1 MEDLLEKYDYWYEL
15 NKKWINESVAK
26 GNRLLAGFLSLFPI
40 KRIPDLKIDEYVVGK
55 KENSFCWWVE
65 SKLSS
70 LGDIRGGQLS
80 AFQRFGIYYD
90 REKKDYVFCNSRTK
104 NPRFGNST
112 KEVYANVINEI
123 CGLLKA
129 VQQSNL
135 ESIAINKLNPLFKN
149 KLVYLYDSEHW
160 LPIYSDKDLNIILSL
175 LEIPYSDSEDRIFKR
190 KKLFEFYKSLNRQDL
205 MPQHFMMF
213 IYSDLG
219 LRPYLRNSD
228 ITKLNDEVKPKE
240 YKLEEVNSI
249 KELIHSKSS
258 KRNGLASESFETFAQ
273 KKITGKKGE
282 EIVKEYLLKHKEKL
296 GIIGEI
302 DCPCEY
308 DDNKH
313 YDFSY
318 HHKDG
323 KTIYIESKATKTNHA
338 GKISFEL
345 SDAEYAFMQKN
356 KESYFTFYIN
366 DVFNGD
372 VIKKIPANLVVA
384 KPSKYKVT
392 IGIDK

>member
-1 MEDLLEKYDYWYEL
+1 MEKYDYWYEL
-15 NKKWINESVAK
+15 NKKWIKESVTK
-26 GNRLLAGFLSLFPI
+26 SDKLLEEFLSLFPI
-40 KRIPDLKIDEYVVGK
+40 ERISDLKIDEYVVGK

-65 SKLSS
+65 SELSS

-90 REKKDYVFCNSRTK
+90 RKKEDYIFCNSRTK
-104 NPRFGNST
+104 NPRFGNS
-112 KEVYANVINEI
+112 KKMVYENVITEI
-123 CGLLKA
+123 CDLLEA
-129 VQQSNL
+129 VQQSNF
-135 ESIAINKLNPLFKN
+135 EDIAKNKLNPLFKN
-149 KLVYLYDSEHW
+149 KLVYLYDSERW

-175 LEIPYSDSEDRIFKR
+175 LEIPYTDGEDRIFKR
-190 KKLFEFYKSLNRQDL
+190 KKLFEFYKSLNRPDL
-205 MPQHFMMF
+205 TPQHFMMF

-228 ITKLNDEVKPKE
+228 ITKLNDEVKPRQ
-240 YKLEEVNSI
+240 YKLEEVISI
-249 KELIHSKSS
+249 KELIPSKSS
-258 KRNGLASESFETFAQ
+258 KRKGLVSESFETFAQ

-282 EIVKEYLLKHKEKL
+282 EIVKEYLLKHKKEL
-296 GIIGEI
+296 EIIGDI

-318 HHKDG
+318 NHQDG
-323 KTIYIESKATKTNHA
+323 KIIYVESKATKANRA
-338 GKISFEL
+338 DKISFEL
-345 SDAEYAFMQKN
+345 SDVEYEFMQQH
-356 KESYFTFYIN
+356 KESYFIFYIN

-372 VIKKIPANLVVA
+372 VIKKIPANLIIA

-392 IGIDK
+392 VEVD